1 METVV
6 RTIIGYLWIKS
17 CWNKSSWSM
26 SSFSAIPHPGDKSNN
41 FCFVCSSNEFG
52 ASVFRCPYG
61 DGYFSD
67 VIWRLMDLWELGK
80 KVLSF
85 RICKRLPLMKHV
97 FVSLFSFFFYMKTI
111 VSIII
116 GPCKSRDAENYLSI
130 QVFLF
135 GDPTFPSKPLSVEDK

>member
-52 ASVFRCPYG
+52 ASVFRGPYG

-97 FVSLFSFFFYMKTI
+97 FVSLFSFFFLH
-111 VSIII
+111 
-116 GPCKSRDAENYLSI
+116 ENNCIYHNWTLQIKRCRKLSI
-130 QVFLF
+130 
-135 GDPTFPSKPLSVEDK
+135 DPSVPLRRSYFSFKTS